1 MATRNHPLF
10 HPVSN
15 DAYQN
20 WELQGMLLDGKFMY
34 NGSRVGQSPFFLGER
49 FWKTAY
55 LLI

>member
-1 MATRNHPLF
+1 
-10 HPVSN
+10 
-15 DAYQN
+15 
-20 WELQGMLLDGKFMY
+20 MLLDGKFMY